1 MLRKL
6 LLVMTVLAL
15 TGCAEVELAS
25 HVTKNAMGTTSAP
38 AANGNFKVGKPYTVM
53 GQTYHPKETY
63 SHTETGIASWYGPG
77 FQGKKT
83 ASGERFDTAELTAAH
98 RTLQMPSLVRVTNLE
113 NGRSVIVRVNDR
125 GPFARGR
132 VMDVS
137 ERAAELL
144 QFKNNGTAK
153 VKLEL
158 LPEESMQVADMARR
172 GQSTKGIEIAANQGG
187 MIVPPQPEVMTV
199 ASYEA
204 PAGDGLGQGRPGA
217 ISTEVLAPIA
227 VHQGADGRILPD
239 PVVTQMPVQPSSIY
253 VQAGAFTV
261 YDNAERL
268 RQSLSAVGQTAI
280 KQAYINGQQFYRV
293 RVGPAPTVE
302 SADRLLSQVV
312 AMGHN
317 KAIIIVD

>member
-6 LLVMTVLAL
+6 LLVLMMVAL
-15 TGCAEVELAS
+15 SGCAEVELAS
-25 HVTKNAMGTTSAP
+25 HVAKNVIDTQP
-38 AANGNFKVGKPYTVM
+38 AAGVAGGNFKVGKPYTVM
-53 GQTYHPKETY
+53 GQTYHPQETY
-63 SHTETGIASWYGPG
+63 NYTETGIASWYGPG
-77 FQGKKT
+77 FHGKKT

-98 RTLQMPSLVRVTNLE
+98 RTLQMPSLVRVTNLD

-132 VMDVS
+132 VIDVS
-137 ERAAELL
+137 QRAAELL
-144 QFKNNGTAK
+144 EFKNRGTAK

-158 LPEESMQVADMARR
+158 LPAESMQVADLARR

-187 MIVPPQPEVMTV
+187 LATAYQERVSAMPVSVTSESLPPVP
-199 ASYEA
+199 
-204 PAGDGLGQGRPGA
+204 
-217 ISTEVLAPIA
+217 
-227 VHQGADGRILPD
+227 VHRAADGRVLPD
-239 PVVTQMPVQPSSIY
+239 PVVTQVAVRPSSIY

-268 RQSLSAVGQTAI
+268 RQSLDMVGQATI
-280 KQAYINGQQFYRV
+280 QNAYVNGQQFFRV

-302 SADRLLSQVV
+302 SADHLLSQVV